1 MSSSHSTPS
10 KAATA
15 KSKSKASS
23 SSRSSSR
30 MFTPVMQDRQARNKD
45 PYASTDESS
54 DSAWEGQNRKFDVYS
69 RDSFARIQR
78 RREAAIVLDNPE
90 LLMMHAQARSDS
102 IPGTRHYFTK
112 ILCGYEDEKDPYAPP
127 GVEIYEKPK
136 FRPSK
141 EANETKRSM

>member
-30 MFTPVMQDRQARNKD
+30 MFTPAMQDRQARNKD

-54 DSAWEGQNRKFDVYS
+54 DSAWEGQNRKFDVY
-69 RDSFARIQR
+69 
-78 RREAAIVLDNPE
+78 E
-90 LLMMHAQARSDS
+90 LGSSLTPPYLLCLSL
-102 IPGTRHYFTK
+102 TRVTCSEFMRHESQD
-112 ILCGYEDEKDPYAPP
+112 G
-127 GVEIYEKPK
+127 
-136 FRPSK
+136 
-141 EANETKRSM
+141 